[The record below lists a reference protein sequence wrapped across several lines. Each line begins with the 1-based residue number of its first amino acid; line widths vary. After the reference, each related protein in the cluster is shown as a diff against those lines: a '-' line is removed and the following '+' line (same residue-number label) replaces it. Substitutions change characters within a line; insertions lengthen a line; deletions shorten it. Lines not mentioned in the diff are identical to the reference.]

1 MIILHYDSVIENTN
15 DTELL
20 KQAVI
25 GKVLTL
31 RFLERNE
38 EADWSTEF
46 EYSDVS
52 ITTADQV
59 MELTDRGRTLKE
71 YLRNEIL

>member
-1 MIILHYDSVIENTN
+1 MIILHYDSVIENAN
-15 DTELL
+15 DTELI

-38 EADWSTEF
+38 EADWSAEF